1 MDWRVAR
8 RADFLCIG
16 FVIFSRRCR
25 QQEPCSNLNAPNART
40 APPLYLLLVKEVISA
55 SGRYISQS
63 AWSISDCHLFSST
76 YTYINNMTGISMR
89 IVLAALMVG
98 GASASAAT
106 SLRTSALPVEGM
118 RDARELSEDYA
129 WDDDFFTFNDN
140 TLWTDYAIN
149 PKRCVE
155 L

>member
-1 MDWRVAR
+1 
-8 RADFLCIG
+8 
-16 FVIFSRRCR
+16 
-25 QQEPCSNLNAPNART
+25 
-40 APPLYLLLVKEVISA
+40 
-55 SGRYISQS
+55 
-63 AWSISDCHLFSST
+63 
-76 YTYINNMTGISMR
+76 MTGTNMR

>member
-1 MDWRVAR
+1 
-8 RADFLCIG
+8 
-16 FVIFSRRCR
+16 
-25 QQEPCSNLNAPNART
+25 
-40 APPLYLLLVKEVISA
+40 
-55 SGRYISQS
+55 
-63 AWSISDCHLFSST
+63 
-76 YTYINNMTGISMR
+76 MTGISMR

-98 GASASAAT
+98 GTSASAAASATT

-129 WDDDFFTFNDN
+129 WDDDFFSFNDN